1 MGEWHLRHR
10 LISLIVAATR
20 YGTVRRAV
28 LLIVTMALPRTT
40 PETSLAAD
48 VTGREHAAL
57 SGTFAAS
64 MERLVGLIARSVTA
78 PAALIALLGDDR
90 RSFYAGQ
97 MRRDWF
103 SHDAGV
109 LIRCGL
115 MQRTLDNGG
124 TLSLNDLGVI
134 DDVMLRS
141 AAVELNIASIASATF
156 SKTDGSMGGMICVVD
171 DVPRAWNPDDVATL
185 AEFGSLAGTELQ
197 LRQLLSDREVRE
209 QRLRHE
215 SVHDPLTGLPNR
227 ALFMRRL
234 ADATL
239 RARRG
244 HDGLFAVLFLD
255 IDSFKLVNDSMGHHV
270 GDEMLVNIARRL
282 EGCVRGGDI
291 VARLGGDEFAI
302 LLERII
308 DVRDAA
314 MVAERVQEAL
324 HVPFAVGGYS
334 HASSASIGVALSTGA
349 TEQPEYV
356 LRSADLAMYRA
367 KNSGRGRYEMFDRA
381 MHAEALTRLQ
391 IETDLRYAFDRNE
404 FFLHYQPII
413 SLKTGQIVGAEALV
427 RWHHSDRGIVSP
439 ATFVPVAEDT
449 GLIVPLGRWV
459 LREACRQAREWRSAA
474 GDRQSFSISVNLSVR
489 EFAQPDLVKTVASI
503 LEETGLPAQALRI
516 EITESAI
523 IGQKHPAIE
532 TVEQLRA
539 LGVAIHLDDF
549 GTGYSA
555 LSYLHRLP
563 LDAVKVDRAFI
574 ASIDHEERPLHVVR
588 AIISLAHAIG
598 LEVVAEGVANER
610 QLELLREMGCDLA
623 QGFIFSRPCHTHELE
638 TLLTSGTTW

>member
-1 MGEWHLRHR
+1 
-10 LISLIVAATR
+10 
-20 YGTVRRAV
+20 
-28 LLIVTMALPRTT
+28 
-40 PETSLAAD
+40 
-48 VTGREHAAL
+48 
-57 SGTFAAS
+57 
-64 MERLVGLIARSVTA
+64 MERLVGLIAKSISA

-90 RSFYAGQ
+90 RIFCAGG

-103 SHDAGV
+103 SHDPGA
-109 LIRCGL
+109 LIRSGL
-115 MQRTLDNGG
+115 MQRTLDSGG
-124 TLSLNDLGVI
+124 SLSLKDLGAMN
-134 DDVMLRS
+134 DVVLRS
-141 AAVELNIASIASATF
+141 AAVELNIASIAVATF
-156 SKTDGSMGGMICVVD
+156 GKTDG
-171 DVPRAWNPDDVATL
+171 TL
-185 AEFGSLAGTELQ
+185 AGMVCVLDDKPRCWSPDEVTTLTEYGNLAGTELQ

-227 ALFMRRL
+227 TLFMRRL
-234 ADATL
+234 SDATH

-244 HDGLFAVLFLD
+244 HDGVFAVLFLD
-255 IDSFKLVNDSMGHHV
+255 VDGFKLVNDSMGHHV
-270 GDEMLVNIARRL
+270 GDEMLVSIARRL

-324 HVPFAVGGYS
+324 HTPLSIGGYE
-334 HASSASIGVALSTGA
+334 HATSASIGVALSSGA
-349 TEQPEYV
+349 SEQPEYV
-356 LRSADLAMYRA
+356 LRSADIAMYRA

-391 IETDLRYAFDRNE
+391 IETDLRHAFERNE
-404 FFLHYQPII
+404 FFLHYQPIV
-413 SLKTGQIVGAEALV
+413 SLADGRIIGAEALI
-427 RWHHSDRGIVSP
+427 RWRHFERGIVSP

-449 GLIVPLGRWV
+449 GLVVPLGRWV
-459 LREACRQAREWRSAA
+459 LREACRQAREWQSRAAA
-474 GDRQSFSISVNLSVR
+474 GEHFSISVNLSVR
-489 EFAQPDLVKTVASI
+489 EFAQQDLVKAVASI
-503 LEETGLPAQALRI
+503 LEETELPPQALRI

-563 LDAVKVDRAFI
+563 LDAVKVDRAFT
-574 ASIDHEERPLHVVR
+574 ASIDTEERPLHVVR

-598 LEVVAEGVANER
+598 LEVVAEGVANLR
-610 QLELLREMGCDLA
+610 QLELLREMKCDLA
-623 QGFIFSRPCHTHELE
+623 QGFIFSRPCNSDEMDN
-638 TLLTSGTTW
+638 LLNDAPRW

>member
-1 MGEWHLRHR
+1 VT
-10 LISLIVAATR
+10 VAPPRITPD
-20 YGTVRRAV
+20 T
-28 LLIVTMALPRTT
+28 ALV
-40 PETSLAAD
+40 AD
-48 VTGREHAAL
+48 ILGNERAAL

-64 MERLVGLIARSVTA
+64 MERLVGVVSTSISA
-78 PAALIALLGDDR
+78 PAALVALLGDDR
-90 RSFYAGQ
+90 RSFWAGD
-97 MRRDWF
+97 MWRDWF
-103 SHDAGV
+103 AHDAGA

-115 MQRTLDNGG
+115 MKRTLDNGG
-124 TLSLNDLGVI
+124 TLCISDLNAV
-134 DDVMLRS
+134 DDVVLRA
-141 AAVELNIASIASATF
+141 AAVELSIVSVATATF
-156 SKTDGSMGGMICVVD
+156 NKDDGSVGGMLCVLEET
-171 DVPRAWNPDDVATL
+171 PREWTDTDVAMLTQ
-185 AEFGSLAGTELQ
+185 FGSMAATELQ

-227 ALFMRRL
+227 TLFMRRL
-234 ADATL
+234 SDATH

-244 HDGLFAVLFLD
+244 QDGLFAVLFLD
-255 IDSFKLVNDSMGHHV
+255 VDGFKLVNDSMGHHV
-270 GDEMLVNIARRL
+270 GDEMLVAIARRL

-302 LLERII
+302 LLERIL

-324 HVPFAVGGYS
+324 HAPLSIGGYE
-334 HASSASIGVALSTGA
+334 HATSASIGVALSTGA
-349 TEQPEYV
+349 SEQPEYV
-356 LRSADLAMYRA
+356 LRSADIAMYRA
-367 KNSGRGRYEMFDRA
+367 KNTGRGRYEMFDRA

-391 IETDLRYAFDRNE
+391 IETDLRHAFERNE
-404 FFLHYQPII
+404 FFLHYQPIV
-413 SLKTGQIVGAEALV
+413 SLAEGRIIGAEALI
-427 RWHHSDRGIVSP
+427 RWRHFERGVVSP

-459 LREACRQAREWRSAA
+459 LREACRQAKEWQGRATKGEQFA
-474 GDRQSFSISVNLSVR
+474 MSVNLSVR
-489 EFAQPDLVKTVASI
+489 EFAQPDLVKAVASI
-503 LEETGLPAQALRI
+503 LEETGLPPQALRI

-563 LDAVKVDRAFI
+563 LDAVKVDRAFTS
-574 ASIDHEERPLHVVR
+574 SIDHEERPLHVVR
-588 AIISLAHAIG
+588 AIVSLAHAIG
-598 LEVVAEGVANER
+598 LEVVAEGVTNLR
-610 QLELLREMGCDLA
+610 QLELLRSMKCDLA
-623 QGFIFSRPCHTHELE
+623 QGFIFSRPCNTEEMEALLE
-638 TLLTSGTTW
+638 TAPRW

>member
-1 MGEWHLRHR
+1 
-10 LISLIVAATR
+10 
-20 YGTVRRAV
+20 
-28 LLIVTMALPRTT
+28 
-40 PETSLAAD
+40 
-48 VTGREHAAL
+48 
-57 SGTFAAS
+57 
-64 MERLVGLIARSVTA
+64 MERLVGLIAKSVTA

-90 RSFYAGQ
+90 RSFCAGP

-103 SHDAGV
+103 SHDAGA
-109 LIRCGL
+109 LIRSGL

-124 TLSLNDLGVI
+124 TLSLDDLSAAG
-134 DDVMLRS
+134 DVVLRS
-141 AAVELNIASIASATF
+141 AAVELNIASIACATF
-156 SKTDGSMGGMICVVD
+156 SKADGSMSGMICVFD
-171 DVPRAWNPDDVATL
+171 ETPRNWSAEDVASL
-185 AEFGSLAGTELQ
+185 AEFGNLAGTELQ
-197 LRQLLSDREVRE
+197 LRQLLSEREIRE

-227 ALFMRRL
+227 TLFMRRL
-234 ADATL
+234 SDATH

-244 HDGLFAVLFLD
+244 NDGLFAVLFLD
-255 IDSFKLVNDSMGHHV
+255 VDCFKLVNDSMGHHV
-270 GDEMLVNIARRL
+270 GDEMLVSIARRL

-324 HVPFAVGGYS
+324 QAPLSIGGYL
-334 HASSASIGVALSTGA
+334 HATSASIGVALSTGA
-349 TEQPEYV
+349 SEQPEYV
-356 LRSADLAMYRA
+356 LRSADIAMYRA

-391 IETDLRYAFDRNE
+391 IETDLRHAFERDE

-413 SLKTGQIVGAEALV
+413 SLKTGRIIGAEALV
-427 RWHHSDRGIVSP
+427 RWRHFERGIVSP

-449 GLIVPLGRWV
+449 GLVVPLGRWV
-459 LREACRQAREWRSAA
+459 LREACRQAREWRSSS
-474 GDRQSFSISVNLSVR
+474 GDWESFSISVNLSVR
-489 EFAQPDLVKTVASI
+489 EFAQPDLVKTVSSI

-563 LDAVKVDRAFI
+563 LDAVKVDRAFT
-574 ASIDHEERPLHVVR
+574 ASIDQEDRPLHVVR

-623 QGFIFSRPCHTHELE
+623 QGFIFSRPCNNGEFE
-638 TLLTSGTTW
+638 TLLTSGPQW

>member
-1 MGEWHLRHR
+1 MTPD
-10 LISLIVAATR
+10 ATS
-20 YGTVRRAV
+20 
-28 LLIVTMALPRTT
+28 
-40 PETSLAAD
+40 TSD
-48 VTGREHAAL
+48 VGNERAAL

-64 MERLVGLIARSVTA
+64 MERLVSVVSRSIST

-90 RSFYAGQ
+90 RSFWSGEL
-97 MRRDWF
+97 RRDWF
-103 SHDAGV
+103 AHDAGA

-115 MQRTLDNGG
+115 MQRTLESGG
-124 TLSLNDLGVI
+124 VLCLHDLLAL
-134 DDVMLRS
+134 DDVALRS
-141 AAVELNIASIASATF
+141 AAVDLSIASVAAATF
-156 SKTDGSMGGMICVVD
+156 NRADGSVGGMICVLD
-171 DVPRAWNPDDVATL
+171 EAPREWSPDEVSIL
-185 AEFGSLAGTELQ
+185 AEFGSMAGTELQ
-197 LRQLLSDREVRE
+197 LRQLLSDWELRE

-215 SVHDPLTGLPNR
+215 SVHDALTGLPNR
-227 ALFMRRL
+227 TLFMRRL
-234 ADATL
+234 TDATL

-244 HDGLFAVLFLD
+244 QDGLFAVLFLD
-255 IDSFKLVNDSMGHHV
+255 VDGFKLVNDSMGHHV
-270 GDEMLVNIARRL
+270 GDDMLVSIARRL

-324 HVPFAVGGYS
+324 QAPLSVGGYE
-334 HASSASIGVALSTGA
+334 HATSASIGVALSSGTS
-349 TEQPEYV
+349 EQPEYV
-356 LRSADLAMYRA
+356 LRSADIAMYRA

-381 MHAEALTRLQ
+381 MHVEALTRLQ
-391 IETDLRYAFDRNE
+391 IESDLRHAFERDE
-404 FFLHYQPII
+404 FFLHYQPIV
-413 SLKTGQIVGAEALV
+413 SLKEGRIIGTEALI
-427 RWHHSDRGIVSP
+427 RWRHFERGIVSP

-449 GLIVPLGRWV
+449 GLVVPLGRWV
-459 LREACRQAREWRSAA
+459 LREACRQAREW
-474 GDRQSFSISVNLSVR
+474 QSKALNGQHFAMSVNLSVR
-489 EFAQPDLVKTVASI
+489 EFAQPDLVKTVASV

-523 IGQKHPAIE
+523 IGQKHPAIQ

-574 ASIDHEERPLHVVR
+574 ASIDQEERPLHVVR

-598 LEVVAEGVANER
+598 LEVVAEGVTNQR
-610 QLELLREMGCDLA
+610 QLELLRGMGCDLA
-623 QGFIFSRPCHTHELE
+623 QGFIFSRPCNTEELE
-638 TLLTSGTTW
+638 ALLLSAPRW